1 FPNALLDFLSLASCM
16 KSVTEVSVAFRV
28 LANAIAPIRLIADL
42 KPAYSRVVE
51 DSPERDE
58 LLLTVCVA
66 TLRGS
71 QVTEVLVLRP
81 NEAYSLGLTVWLSSW
96 PEWADNCVVEPLS
109 HLNQSALSLPKFTFS
124 KPSRSSQQEG
134 LLLEA
139 QELMHCR
146 IEQPVGD
153 PA

>member
-1 FPNALLDFLSLASCM
+1 
-16 KSVTEVSVAFRV
+16 
-28 LANAIAPIRLIADL
+28 
-42 KPAYSRVVE
+42 
-51 DSPERDE
+51 SPERDE
-58 LLLTVCVA
+58 PRLAVCVA

-71 QVTEVLVLRP
+71 PVTDVLVLRP

-153 PA
+153 PAIDCPLFVRFIGAGKQELAEVAGYRRLRLRAFDPSRDMLTEHEQTDQR